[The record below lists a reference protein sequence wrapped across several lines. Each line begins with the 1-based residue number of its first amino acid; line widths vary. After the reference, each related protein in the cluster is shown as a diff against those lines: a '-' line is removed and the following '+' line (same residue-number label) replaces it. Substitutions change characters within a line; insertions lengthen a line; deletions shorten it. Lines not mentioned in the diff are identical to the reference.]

1 MGLIVMVPSKNGVKE
16 LMLVNETVRDIIAI
30 EKYIELTSSKVKKSC

>member
-1 MGLIVMVPSKNGVKE
+1 MVPSKNGVKE

-30 EKYIELTSSKVKKSC
+30 EKYIELPSSKVKKSC